1 MPRKSLKDIVLSTN
15 LRCLRIYPVKRT
27 NKTVSELKTI
37 GIKLSK
43 QQAIQLARGLL
54 AASQDWNN
62 IEITGYRLRR
72 SQSDET
78 YPLTVTAHEED

>member
-1 MPRKSLKDIVLSTN
+1 MSRKSLKDIVLSTN
-15 LRCLRIYPVKRT
+15 LRCLRVYPVEST
-27 NKTVSELKTI
+27 NKKASELNTI

-62 IEITGYRLRR
+62 IEITGYRLKR
-72 SQSDET
+72 SQSDGT